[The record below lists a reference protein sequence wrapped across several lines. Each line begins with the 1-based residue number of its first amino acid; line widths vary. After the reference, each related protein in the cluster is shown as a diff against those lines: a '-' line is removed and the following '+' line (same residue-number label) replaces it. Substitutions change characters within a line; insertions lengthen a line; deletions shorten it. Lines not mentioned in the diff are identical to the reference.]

1 MVFGRGGEEALA
13 LAAAAVPFR
22 VVPGISAG
30 IGGLAGAA
38 IPLTHRTLGRSV
50 VFTTGHDARG
60 GVPEETDWAALAR
73 GGDVLVLYMAL
84 RHVGAIADR
93 LIAAGRQ
100 PSEPL
105 AFITDATTPRQQV
118 RLATLG
124 SAAAAAEQISR
135 TAATLIVVGPV
146 VALREM
152 LAPWQDTTP
161 MIPLAGERRAPV
173 RA

>member
-1 MVFGRGGEEALA
+1 
-13 LAAAAVPFR
+13 
-22 VVPGISAG
+22 
-30 IGGLAGAA
+30 
-38 IPLTHRTLGRSV
+38 
-50 VFTTGHDARG
+50 
-60 GVPEETDWAALAR
+60 
-73 GGDVLVLYMAL
+73 VLVLYMAL